1 MLVRKFLEENKIIIG
16 KDKNGNQ
23 STKKNTFVLI
33 PKKEFFI
40 KEDGTKVYFLPELQ
54 ARRLQM
60 KNKNLKTLFK
70 FGDLKSEETVKKCF
84 RSQLIFLPEIL
95 NF

>member
-23 STKKNTFVLI
+23 STKKSIFVLI
-33 PKKEFFI
+33 PKKEFFT
-40 KEDGTKVYFLPELQ
+40 KEDGTKVYFLVELQ
-54 ARRLQM
+54 VQYLQM
-60 KNKNLKTLFK
+60 KNKNLRISFG
-70 FGDLKSEETVKKCF
+70 FGDLKSEETVKKHF
-84 RSQLIFLPEIL
+84 QSRLIFPPEIL